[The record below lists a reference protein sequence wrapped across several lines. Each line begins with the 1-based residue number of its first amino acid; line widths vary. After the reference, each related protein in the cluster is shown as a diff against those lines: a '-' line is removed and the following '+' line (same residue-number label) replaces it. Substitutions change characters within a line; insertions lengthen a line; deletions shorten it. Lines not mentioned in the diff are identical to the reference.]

1 MQTVILR
8 VAITAVAVFLAI
20 HIVPGIEVR
29 TWTAGLA
36 AAMVLAFLNAIVRPV
51 LYLVSLP
58 LIVLTFGLF
67 MVIINAVLLKISAGL
82 VTDFE
87 ITGWWPA
94 LGGAMVI
101 SIVTTV
107 LAPWTGETQ
116 QIRVERP
123 EPPRKPPR
131 IVN

>member
-1 MQTVILR
+1 MQTLIMR
-8 VAITAVAVFLAI
+8 VAVTAVAVFLAI

-36 AAMVLAFLNAIVRPV
+36 AAMVLAFLNAIVRPL

-87 ITGWWPA
+87 VAGWWSA
-94 LGGAMVI
+94 FGGALVI
-101 SIVTTV
+101 SIVTTI
-107 LAPWTGETQ
+107 LTPWTSETQ
-116 QIRVERP
+116 QVRIERP
-123 EPPRKPPR
+123 EPPRQPPR